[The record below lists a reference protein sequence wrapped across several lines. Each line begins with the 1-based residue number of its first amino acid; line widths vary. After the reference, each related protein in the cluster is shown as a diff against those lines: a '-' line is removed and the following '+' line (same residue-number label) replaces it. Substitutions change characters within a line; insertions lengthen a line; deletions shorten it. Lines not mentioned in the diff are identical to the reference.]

1 LHNSFILTKLG
12 KIVKLLKPLLLV
24 AFVLM
29 PGWVFAQASSCE
41 SMLDKQQKITCIAIH
56 KKDPKTCNDSP
67 SNDGVH
73 ICRAILGG
81 NSNPCE
87 KVSVGNRPQCLIS
100 VRNVQRKSV
109 WGG

>member
-1 LHNSFILTKLG
+1 LQNSLSLTKLS
-12 KIVKLLKPLLLV
+12 KFVKLLKPLLLV
-24 AFVLM
+24 AFSLM

-41 SMLDKQQKITCIAIH
+41 SIMDKQQKITCIAIH

-100 VRNVQRKSV
+100 VRNVQRKAV

>member
-1 LHNSFILTKLG
+1 LHNSSSLTKLG
-12 KIVKLLKPLLLV
+12 KIVKSLKPLLLV

-73 ICRAILGG
+73 MCRAILGG

-100 VRNVQRKSV
+100 VRNVQRKAV

>member
-1 LHNSFILTKLG
+1 LHNSFSLTKLG
-12 KIVKLLKPLLLV
+12 KIVKSLKPLLLV

-73 ICRAILGG
+73 MCRAILGG

-100 VRNVQRKSV
+100 VRNVQRKAV

>member
-1 LHNSFILTKLG
+1 LHNSFSLTKLG
-12 KIVKLLKPLLLV
+12 KIVKSLKPLLLV

-73 ICRAILGG
+73 MCRAILGG

-87 KVSVGNRPQCLIS
+87 NVSVGNRPQCLMS
-100 VRNVQRKSV
+100 VRNVQRKAV

>member
-1 LHNSFILTKLG
+1 LHNSLSLTKLG
-12 KIVKLLKPLLLV
+12 KIVKLLKPLLFV
-24 AFVLM
+24 AFSLM

-41 SMLDKQQKITCIAIH
+41 SIMDKQQKITCIAIH

-73 ICRAILGG
+73 MCRAILGG

-87 KVSVGNRPQCLIS
+87 KVSVGNRPHCLIS

>member
-1 LHNSFILTKLG
+1 LHNSLSLLKLS
-12 KIVKLLKPLLLV
+12 KFVKLLKLLLLV
-24 AFVLM
+24 AFSLM

-56 KKDPKTCNDSP
+56 NKDPKTCNDSP

-100 VRNVQRKSV
+100 VRNVQRKAV

>member
-1 LHNSFILTKLG
+1 LHNSSSLTKLG
-12 KIVKLLKPLLLV
+12 KIVKSLKPLLLV

-100 VRNVQRKSV
+100 VRNVQRKAV

>member
-1 LHNSFILTKLG
+1 LYDSFSLTKLG

-29 PGWVFAQASSCE
+29 PGWVFAEASSCE
-41 SMLDKQQKITCIAIH
+41 SMLDKQQKITCIAVH

>member
-1 LHNSFILTKLG
+1 M
-12 KIVKLLKPLLLV
+12 KLLKPLLFV
-24 AFVLM
+24 ALTLM

-41 SMLDKQQKITCIAIH
+41 SIMDKQQKITCIAIH

-81 NSNPCE
+81 DSYPCE
-87 KVSVGNRPQCLIS
+87 KVSVGNRPNCLVS
-100 VRNVQRKSV
+100 VRNVQRKAV
-109 WGG
+109 WGS

>member
-1 LHNSFILTKLG
+1 LHNSPSLAKLN
-12 KIVKLLKPLLLV
+12 KFVKLLKPLLLV
-24 AFVLM
+24 AFSLM
-29 PGWVFAQASSCE
+29 SGWVFAQASSCE
-41 SMLDKQQKITCIAIH
+41 SIMDKQQKITCIAIH

-100 VRNVQRKSV
+100 VRNVQRKAV

>member
-1 LHNSFILTKLG
+1 M
-12 KIVKLLKPLLLV
+12 KLLKPLLFI
-24 AFVLM
+24 AFTLM

-41 SMLDKQQKITCIAIH
+41 SMLDKQQKVTCIAIH

>member
-1 LHNSFILTKLG
+1 LHNSLSLTKLG
-12 KIVKLLKPLLLV
+12 NFVKLLKPLLFV
-24 AFVLM
+24 AFALT

-41 SMLDKQQKITCIAIH
+41 SMLDKQQKITCIAVQ

-67 SNDGVH
+67 SQDGVH

-81 NSNPCE
+81 DSFPCE
-87 KVSVGNRPQCLIS
+87 KVSVGNRPNCLVS

>member
-1 LHNSFILTKLG
+1 M
-12 KIVKLLKPLLLV
+12 KLLKPLLLV
-24 AFVLM
+24 AFALM

-41 SMLDKQQKITCIAIH
+41 SMLDKQQKVTCIAVH
-56 KKDPKTCNDSP
+56 KKDPNTCNDSP

-87 KVSVGNRPQCLIS
+87 KVSVGNRPHCLVS
-100 VRNVQRKSV
+100 VRNVQRKAI

>member
-1 LHNSFILTKLG
+1 LHNSFSLTKLG

-29 PGWVFAQASSCE
+29 PGWVFAEASSCE
-41 SMLDKQQKITCIAIH
+41 SMLDKQQKITCIAVH

>member
-1 LHNSFILTKLG
+1 LQNSFNLTKLG
-12 KIVKLLKPLLLV
+12 KIVKLLKPLLFV
-24 AFVLM
+24 AFSLM

-41 SMLDKQQKITCIAIH
+41 SIMDKQQKITCIAIH
-56 KKDPKTCNDSP
+56 KKDPKTFNDSP

>member
-1 LHNSFILTKLG
+1 LHNSLILAKLS

-24 AFVLM
+24 AFSLM

-41 SMLDKQQKITCIAIH
+41 SIMDKQQKITCIAIH

>member
-1 LHNSFILTKLG
+1 LHNSFSLTKLG

-29 PGWVFAQASSCE
+29 PGWVFAEASSCE
-41 SMLDKQQKITCIAIH
+41 SMLDKQQKITCIAVH

-81 NSNPCE
+81 NSNRCE